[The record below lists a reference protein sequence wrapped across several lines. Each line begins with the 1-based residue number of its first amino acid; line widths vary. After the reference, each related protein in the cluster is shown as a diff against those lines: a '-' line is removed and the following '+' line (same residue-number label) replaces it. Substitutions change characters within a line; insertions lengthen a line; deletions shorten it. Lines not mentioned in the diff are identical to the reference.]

1 MLVALCVLAVT
12 PSVLTTRAMALD
24 AGSFEVPAAA
34 QALAMRIAGDDAR
47 TRVIIDF
54 EGDVAHGIFL
64 LPEPNRLVIELPG
77 MEFSAMRGQRVD
89 ARGLVSALR
98 YGPFAPGRGRVVM
111 DLGGF
116 VVVDEVLVLA
126 ALDGQPARLVVDL
139 IESDAAGFA
148 DEVERTRAAFLASVE
163 APKEDRLDIAAP
175 SSGLPVVVID
185 PGHGGI
191 DSGAV
196 SRSGVLEKSVVLQF
210 ALEFAQALRATGR
223 FEVQLTRDDDVFIP
237 LAGRVRFAQNAGA
250 ELFISVHADSLVRHP
265 DLRGATVYT
274 LSERASDEIAQQLVD
289 NERRSD
295 MLAGMDVRSTATSE
309 VADILIDL
317 TRRETTHYS
326 LGFAQDL
333 VSELA
338 TSTRMV
344 TNPHR
349 SAGFRVLKAPDI
361 PSVLLELGF
370 LSNDDDERLLTD
382 SQWRART
389 VVSLTTAVERFFEQR
404 VARAQ

>member
-1 MLVALCVLAVT
+1 MAFCMNLDRLFASWRRLPMLAALCVLAVT

-24 AGSFEVPAAA
+24 AASFEVPAAA

-54 EGDVAHGIFL
+54 EGEVAHGIFL

-163 APKEDRLDIAAP
+163 APKEPAGHRRAFLRAAGCRDR
-175 SSGLPVVVID
+175 
-185 PGHGGI
+185 
-191 DSGAV
+191 SGA
-196 SRSGVLEKSVVLQF
+196 
-210 ALEFAQALRATGR
+210 
-223 FEVQLTRDDDVFIP
+223 
-237 LAGRVRFAQNAGA
+237 
-250 ELFISVHADSLVRHP
+250 
-265 DLRGATVYT
+265 
-274 LSERASDEIAQQLVD
+274 
-289 NERRSD
+289 
-295 MLAGMDVRSTATSE
+295 
-309 VADILIDL
+309 
-317 TRRETTHYS
+317 
-326 LGFAQDL
+326 
-333 VSELA
+333 
-338 TSTRMV
+338 
-344 TNPHR
+344 
-349 SAGFRVLKAPDI
+349 
-361 PSVLLELGF
+361 
-370 LSNDDDERLLTD
+370 
-382 SQWRART
+382 WRY
-389 VVSLTTAVERFFEQR
+389 
-404 VARAQ
+404 